1 VTEGR
6 AHPVRTPGAV
16 ASAIVRK
23 PFKPYASPTGNGA
36 PKHVVAEADRVEQQ
50 FNLSVYTN
58 YPLRL
63 IQIARPAQRPPIGP
77 FPIPPSARLRAR

>member
-1 VTEGR
+1 
-6 AHPVRTPGAV
+6 
-16 ASAIVRK
+16 
-23 PFKPYASPTGNGA
+23 
-36 PKHVVAEADRVEQQ
+36 
-50 FNLSVYTN
+50 LSVYTN